1 MARQRTLLASSLLA
15 LALTACQTSNTD
27 TAQDTADFAGAATMQ
42 LNVNMTQENNV
53 PYYEQEN
60 TGTDCNIAEKIDYA
74 DLTEIQELPNP
85 FIHMNGE
92 PVTTASD
99 WRCRR
104 AEISAQMQRWIY
116 GEKPAP
122 TASLSTEAS
131 ADSITVNLSDNG
143 QSINFTAEIQWPTT
157 GSAPYPALI
166 GIGQPRLNNQQI
178 LDMGVAIISFPQ
190 NEVGAHSGLESRG
203 QGSFYSLYG
212 EDHSAASTVAWAWGV
227 SRLIDALE
235 QTSELN
241 IDPHRLGLTGCSRNG
256 KGALVTGALDERIV
270 LTIVQESGSGGS
282 AAWRVADAQLASGQ
296 NVQTARQIVTEN
308 TWLST
313 DFEQFGES
321 VPKLPVDNHEL
332 LALVAPRGL
341 LVLENTGMEW
351 LGNESAWTSAL
362 AAREVYK
369 ALGVP
374 TNMGVTQVGGHRH
387 CVVPESQEP
396 AVNAF
401 IQRFLLDQPVNTD
414 LVETDAEYTLDR
426 ERWIPWKTPMLGQM

>member
-1 MARQRTLLASSLLA
+1 MAYLRILACSILTLVLA
-15 LALTACQTSNTD
+15 ACQHSNTD
-27 TAQDTADFAGAATMQ
+27 AEQSIDEHIGYTPTQI
-42 LNVNMTQENNV
+42 NMNAPRFEH
-53 PYYEQEN
+53 EN
-60 TGTDCNIAEKIDYA
+60 TGADCKIAEKIDYA
-74 DLTEIQELPNP
+74 DLTEIKELPNP
-85 FIHMNGE
+85 FIGMNGE
-92 PVTTASD
+92 PVTHASD

-104 AEISAQMQRWIY
+104 AEIGAQMQRWIY

-122 TASLSTEAS
+122 TASLNAEAS
-131 ADSITVNLSDNG
+131 ADSIKVSLSDNG
-143 QSINFTAEIQWPTT
+143 QSIDFTAEIQWPTT
-157 GSAPYPALI
+157 GTPPYPALI

-178 LDMGVAIISFPQ
+178 LDMGVAIINFPQ

-203 QGSFYSLYG
+203 KGSFYSLYG

-313 DFEQFGES
+313 NFEQFGES
-321 VPKLPVDNHEL
+321 VNKLPVDNHEL
-332 LALVAPRGL
+332 LAMVAPRGL

-351 LGNESAWTSAL
+351 LGNESAWTSAM

-401 IQRFLLDQPVNTD
+401 IKRFLLNESLDTD

-426 ERWIPWKTPMLGQM
+426 ERWIPWETPMLGDM

>member
-1 MARQRTLLASSLLA
+1 MAHKRTLASTLLALV
-15 LALTACQTSNTD
+15 LTACQGSVTDSSLETAPVTERTS
-27 TAQDTADFAGAATMQ
+27 A
-42 LNVNMTQENNV
+42 NV
-53 PYYEQEN
+53 PYYDQEN
-60 TGTDCNIAEKIDYA
+60 TGADCSIAPKGDYA
-74 DLTEIQELPNP
+74 DLTEIQELPDP
-85 FIHMNGE
+85 FLRMNGE
-92 PVTTASD
+92 RVTSVAD

-104 AEISAQMQRWIY
+104 AEISAQIQRWIY
-116 GEKPAP
+116 GEKPGP
-122 TASLSTEAS
+122 TASVNAEAGT
-131 ADSITVNLSDNG
+131 DSLAVSLSDNDK
-143 QSINFTAEIQWPTT
+143 SIDFTAEIQWPTVGT
-157 GSAPYPALI
+157 PPYPALI

-203 QGSFYSLYG
+203 KGSFYRLYG
-212 EDHSAASTVAWAWGV
+212 QDHSAASTVAWAWGV

-235 QTSELN
+235 QTSELK
-241 IDPHRLGLTGCSRNG
+241 IDPRRLGLTGCSRNG

-282 AAWRVADAQLASGQ
+282 AAWRVSDAQLASGQ

-313 DFEQFGES
+313 NFEQFGES

-332 LALVAPRGL
+332 LALIAPRGL
-341 LVLENTGMEW
+341 LVLENTDMEW

-374 TNMGVTQVGGHRH
+374 TNMGVTQVGGHPH
-387 CVVPESQEP
+387 CIVPESQEP

-401 IQRFLLDQPVNTD
+401 IERFLLGEPVNTNF
-414 LVETDAEYTLDR
+414 VETDADYSLDR
-426 ERWIPWKTPMLGQM
+426 ARWIPWETPMLGQM